1 MRTRV
6 KICCIQSAEEA
17 AMAVAAGADALGL
30 VGPMPS
36 GPGIISLAQA
46 AEIARRIPPPVTSVL
61 LSCETRIAP
70 LAAAIEEVRPG
81 AVQLVARTEAAVRR
95 ALRERFAGLRI
106 LQVVHVTDHRSLE
119 EAEEARRFT
128 DALLLDSGRPT
139 ADPPRL
145 GGTGET
151 HDWALARR
159 IRACID
165 RPVFLAG
172 GPHAGNVVQAIAAVA
187 PFAVD
192 VCSGVRRDGRLDG
205 GRVSAFLSAV
215 GAAVPT

>member
-1 MRTRV
+1 
-6 KICCIQSAEEA
+6 
-17 AMAVAAGADALGL
+17 MAVAAGADAIGL

-36 GPGIISLAQA
+36 GPGTIPLARA

-61 LSCETRIAP
+61 LSCETDADR
-70 LAAAIEEVRPG
+70 LAAAIDEVRPG
-81 AVQLVARTEAAVRR
+81 AVQLVAPTAAEVRR
-95 ALRERFAGLRI
+95 ALRQRFAGLRI

-119 EAEEARRFT
+119 EAEEACRHA
-128 DALLLDSGRPT
+128 DALLLDSGRPA

-159 IRACID
+159 IGEGID
-165 RPVFLAG
+165 RPLFLAG
-172 GPHAGNVVQAIAAVA
+172 GLHAGNVARAIAAVT

-205 GRVSAFLSAV
+205 ARLSAFLSAV